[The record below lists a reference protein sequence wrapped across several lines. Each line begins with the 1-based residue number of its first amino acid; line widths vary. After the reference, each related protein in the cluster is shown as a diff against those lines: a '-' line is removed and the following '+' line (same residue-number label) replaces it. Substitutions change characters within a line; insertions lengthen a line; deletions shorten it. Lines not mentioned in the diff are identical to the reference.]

1 MCKYKKWAE
10 VGRDL
15 GYSGK
20 IMSSLSTSLKNSY
33 QKWLH
38 PYEEYLRIAKPG
50 VHQQLEYENGGPFT
64 PSPAPSPMKHV
75 NPSLQ
80 GSDSPAIRASAALN
94 ATLQQENLTAT
105 PEPSRPVLSSG
116 FTAVNS
122 GGFTAVNAPTPS
134 IALSTP
140 TTNISNGIKRE
151 VETSQSTPQR
161 SAGSPLSTVDNTP
174 DSRLATA
181 GPTPQP
187 NSLKRPLSL
196 DGEGAANGDSDGTSR
211 RSKRQKKGTL
221 CILLCRFHWWFAE
234 RLGSQSPLLC
244 RHQGTAFAQELR

>member
-1 MCKYKKWAE
+1 MCRYKKWAE

-75 NPSLQ
+75 NSSLQ
-80 GSDSPAIRASAALN
+80 GSHSPAVRASAALN
-94 ATLQQENLTAT
+94 ATLQQDQPT
-105 PEPSRPVLSSG
+105 PTSETIRPTLSSG

-122 GGFTAVNAPTPS
+122 GGFTAVNAPPPATSPS
-134 IALSTP
+134 GTP
-140 TTNISNGIKRE
+140 TNILHGVKRE
-151 VETSQSTPQR
+151 AETSQSTPQR
-161 SAGSPLSTVDNTP
+161 SAESPLSTADDTP
-174 DSRLATA
+174 ESRPSAPA
-181 GPTPQP
+181 PGSQS

-196 DGEGAANGDSDGTSR
+196 EAEGAANGDSDGTSR
-211 RSKRQKKGTL
+211 RSKRQKKGKPRTPA
-221 CILLCRFHWWFAE
+221 IVDADSHWSLGE
-234 RLGSQSPLLC
+234 RLGSQSLLAC
-244 RHQGTAFAQELR
+244 RHQGT